1 MRRLRRFTLDF
12 EFDLYHVEML
22 EVVEVFSAHKFIL
35 QIYQIYLTVNFV
47 IRSDPESSER
57 KTFKKETQELEKTIS
72 QNVVR
77 YYHFLTGHRG
87 LHLSCMS
94 FW

>member
-12 EFDLYHVEML
+12 EFDLYHVEMV

-47 IRSDPESSER
+47 IRSGPESSER
-57 KTFKKETQELEKTIS
+57 KTFKIATQYESMAINE
-72 QNVVR
+72 N
-77 YYHFLTGHRG
+77 GG
-87 LHLSCMS
+87 E
-94 FW
+94 